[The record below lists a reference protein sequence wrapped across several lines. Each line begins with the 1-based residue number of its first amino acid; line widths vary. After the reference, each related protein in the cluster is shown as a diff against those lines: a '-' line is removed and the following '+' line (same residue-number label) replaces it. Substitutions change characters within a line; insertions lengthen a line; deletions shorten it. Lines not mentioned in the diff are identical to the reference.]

1 MGAAVG
7 AMLGVLAAITVIVTT
22 VVVIVVLRRRNS
34 FASND
39 SAVANPIYEGMYVIR
54 FIEWVYIYIA
64 TLKSP
69 RRKGW
74 IYTRNGQERGG
85 SL

>member
-22 VVVIVVLRRRNS
+22 VVVIVVLRRKNL

-39 SAVANPIYEGMYVIR
+39 GTVANPIYEGMYTIR
-54 FIEWVYIYIA
+54 FIEWVFCDNYTYI
-64 TLKSP
+64 S
-69 RRKGW
+69 
-74 IYTRNGQERGG
+74 
-85 SL
+85 